1 MEYTDGVETKTLQRH
16 MRDQKTMMQHC
27 FVTDVRDLSID
38 EAILVSKSKN
48 VPLPSIKGVRQRQA
62 SPHGNIYTAATATI
76 RVRNQTRTEQVMTKI
91 QQERTVLLYCRRRQD
106 SGLELPHQ
114 LVSLLRQTESQD
126 SMGQDSR

>member
-1 MEYTDGVETKTLQRH
+1 
-16 MRDQKTMMQHC
+16 MMQHC